1 MTSVIKKPIYSD
13 NNSGCPSKMWKD
25 PIRMEKWLLH
35 PSGNERVIIMDER
48 LNVIHFNISSQEY
61 NDIQNQAQMIFCS
74 ANNWPAYCIIY
85 LVLKKDGKDEKD
97 IIDTLRIKYSD

>member
-1 MTSVIKKPIYSD
+1 MTSFIKKPIYSD

-25 PIRMEKWLLH
+25 SSKMEKWLLH

-85 LVLKKDGKDEKD
+85 LVLKKERKDEKE
-97 IIDTLRIKYSD
+97 IVDTLKMKYAD

>member
-1 MTSVIKKPIYSD
+1 MTTFIKKPIYSD
-13 NNSGCPSKMWKD
+13 NNSGCPSKMWKYSSK
-25 PIRMEKWLLH
+25 MEKWLLH

-85 LVLKKDGKDEKD
+85 LVLKKEGKDEKE
-97 IIDTLRIKYSD
+97 IVDTLKMKYAD

>member
-25 PIRMEKWLLH
+25 TSRMEQWLLH

-85 LVLKKDGKDEKD
+85 LVLKKEGSDEKD
-97 IIDTLRIKYSD
+97 IIDLLKTKYSD